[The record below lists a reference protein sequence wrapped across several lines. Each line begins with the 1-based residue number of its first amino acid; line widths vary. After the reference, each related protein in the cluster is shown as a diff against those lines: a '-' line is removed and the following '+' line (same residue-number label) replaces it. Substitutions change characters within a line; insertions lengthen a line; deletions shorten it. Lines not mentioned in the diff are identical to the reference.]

1 MKDFSIYF
9 QVPNRFIRISPKGR
23 ISYSQRLTV
32 KARCQMDL
40 RKFPLDKQTCPL
52 QIGSF
57 GYDAGNIIY
66 KQVIG
71 IVYLN
76 DIIVTISFIL
86 YKFLVY
92 SFINFF
98 FYFAVARFSRKPL
111 SWVDKEKLG
120 LAQYYIVNWAHG
132 SSVGTTRRTGNSL
145 NMSTVF
151 FEFSFQRRTGFFL
164 LQVNS
169 FLNKCLV

>member
-1 MKDFSIYF
+1 MVIILLHPLLIYTFLFS
-9 QVPNRFIRISPKGR
+9 P
-23 ISYSQRLTV
+23 
-32 KARCQMDL
+32 
-40 RKFPLDKQTCPL
+40 
-52 QIGSF
+52 
-57 GYDAGNIIY
+57 
-66 KQVIG
+66 
-71 IVYLN
+71 
-76 DIIVTISFIL
+76 
-86 YKFLVY
+86 
-92 SFINFF
+92 FINFI

-164 LQVNS
+164 LQVTS
-169 FLNKCLV
+169 FLWLNKSCLIFECCCRIVTLIIEHMSLFRFTSPWHWLYFVPG

>member
-1 MKDFSIYF
+1 MYAYETRFIYF
-9 QVPNRFIRISPKGR
+9 I
-23 ISYSQRLTV
+23 
-32 KARCQMDL
+32 
-40 RKFPLDKQTCPL
+40 
-52 QIGSF
+52 
-57 GYDAGNIIY
+57 
-66 KQVIG
+66 
-71 IVYLN
+71 
-76 DIIVTISFIL
+76 
-86 YKFLVY
+86 
-92 SFINFF
+92 
-98 FYFAVARFSRKPL
+98 FYFLVARFSRQPL

-169 FLNKCLV
+169 FSWWNRSRFIEHFCRVVRLINEHMSPLDLHSFDIDCILLLGDILVNENRKGWRDSSKNYSRSHHRFDSCNNRVWREK

>member
-1 MKDFSIYF
+1 MYTFLC
-9 QVPNRFIRISPKGR
+9 SP
-23 ISYSQRLTV
+23 
-32 KARCQMDL
+32 
-40 RKFPLDKQTCPL
+40 
-52 QIGSF
+52 
-57 GYDAGNIIY
+57 
-66 KQVIG
+66 
-71 IVYLN
+71 
-76 DIIVTISFIL
+76 
-86 YKFLVY
+86 
-92 SFINFF
+92 FINFI
-98 FYFAVARFSRKPL
+98 FYLAIKRFSRKPL

-169 FLNKCLV
+169 LLWLYKSCLTCCCRVVTLILEHMPFLDLHPLDADCILFLGNILANKNRKRGRDSGKNYSWSHNRFDGCNNWIWREK

>member
-1 MKDFSIYF
+1 MPDGFEKVSTRQTNMSSTDRKLWLRRRKYNI
-9 QVPNRFIRISPKGR
+9 QV
-23 ISYSQRLTV
+23 
-32 KARCQMDL
+32 
-40 RKFPLDKQTCPL
+40 
-52 QIGSF
+52 
-57 GYDAGNIIY
+57 GYWYIF
-66 KQVIG
+66 
-71 IVYLN
+71 LN
-76 DIIVTISFIL
+76 DIMFTISFIYIL
-86 YKFLVY
+86 ILSIYQFH
-92 SFINFF
+92 
-98 FYFAVARFSRKPL
+98 FYFSVERFSRKPL

-169 FLNKCLV
+169 LLWINKSCLTY

>member
-1 MKDFSIYF
+1 MPDGFEKVSTRQTNVSSTDRKLWLRRWKYNI
-9 QVPNRFIRISPKGR
+9 QVGYWYSPLKW
-23 ISYSQRLTV
+23 YYV
-32 KARCQMDL
+32 H
-40 RKFPLDKQTCPL
+40 
-52 QIGSF
+52 
-57 GYDAGNIIY
+57 NI
-66 KQVIG
+66 
-71 IVYLN
+71 
-76 DIIVTISFIL
+76 FL
-86 YKFLVY
+86 YYTFLFY
-92 SFINFF
+92 PFINFI

-169 FLNKCLV
+169 LLWLNKSCFVAVELWH